1 MDPEI
6 RRRGIAMQLTTALA
20 RPHWVIH
27 WVRVCHRNK
36 FRATLRVSPETLSL
50 LYHAPYD
57 IHIKSAPKLDFL
69 CIPDYRP
76 EAVTAAANANPVDLL
91 SHLAAVMH
99 ILSAAKAGKLP
110 PPRTKY
116 VDCELHW

>member
-36 FRATLRVSPETLSL
+36 FRATLRVSPETISL
-50 LYHAPYD
+50 IYHAPYD
-57 IHIKSAPKLDFL
+57 IHIKSAPKLGFL
-69 CIPDYRP
+69 CIPDYQP
-76 EAVTAAANANPVDLL
+76 EAVAANENPADLL
-91 SHLAAVMH
+91 SHVAAVMH
-99 ILSAAKAGKLP
+99 ILSAAKAGKFLTD
-110 PPRTKY
+110 PRTNY
-116 VDCELHW
+116 VDCDLHW